1 MLYLQRVRAFGRLLS
16 GWAGR
21 ASGGSAAGGSKRAG
35 LAELIVAA
43 SEAVGRAEDAG
54 NEIDGDAESA
64 IAATGSR
71 DARAGLTAQVATSDA
86 ASASD
91 ATSAAA
97 SDDATTSNT
106 AATTS
111 TGGSTSDSTDTA
123 RAAAAASTAASAGTA
138 GASRWRPHGGSGRLA
153 FVNRAATLLMLDRVE
168 ALHGIDDLNGR
179 TDADAVDDAG
189 DAATLL
195 VAAFRPDVVVLVL
208 SAVDFAHAVAGTL
221 PNRTALIGFGDLDRV
236 RTAR

>member
-1 MLYLQRVRAFGRLLS
+1 LQRVRAFGRLLS

-111 TGGSTSDSTDTA
+111 TGGSTSDSADTA
-123 RAAAAASTAASAGTA
+123 RAAAAAASTAASAGTA
-138 GASRWRPHGGSGRLA
+138 RASRWWPHGRSGCLA
-153 FVNRAATLLMLDRVE
+153 FVYRAATLLMLDRVE